1 MEKVKKMKKRIA
13 PLVALAGTVCGC
25 CSDQVA
31 TEPHVVARIAD
42 CGRYEALNPH
52 FGKAFAFL
60 KRADLSELK
69 PGRYEIDGNNCWA
82 MVQECDLVPH
92 AERQVEAHRTYIDIQ
107 APISCPETIGL
118 FTMGD
123 EHLALPFD
131 ERKDF
136 VLFNAESRPVTLS
149 PGEFAIFFPPLGA
162 HAPGC
167 RAGTQTSVRKVVI
180 KVKCE

>member
-1 MEKVKKMKKRIA
+1 MKTVKMTGMGIA
-13 PLVALAGTVCGC
+13 PIMALAGTVCGC
-25 CSDQVA
+25 CCDQIV
-31 TEPHVVARIAD
+31 TGPHVVARIAD
-42 CGRYEALNPH
+42 SGRYEALNPH

-69 PGRYEIDGNNCWA
+69 PGRYEIDGDNCWA

-92 AERQVEAHRTYIDIQ
+92 AERQIEAHRKYIDIQ

-118 FTMGD
+118 FTMDD

-136 VLFNAESRPVTLS
+136 VLFKAENRPVTLS

-167 RAGTQTSVRKVVI
+167 RAGAQTSVRKVVI